1 MRILSVFCGGYKT
14 EPRKILMG
22 GPMMGLAVYDTTYPL
37 LKNNN
42 AILAFDESQVR
53 EELETTCIRCGPV
66 CAPAR

>member
-1 MRILSVFCGGYKT
+1 
-14 EPRKILMG
+14 MG